1 MIMKI
6 EYYLKTS
13 QIKLK
18 RTIKFKIGFCP
29 QYGGFFSDLTL
40 LENLKCVGEILIK
53 DDRKRNETTNP

>member
-1 MIMKI
+1 MVQYFFMVPMQPKYPIY
-6 EYYLKTS
+6 E
-13 QIKLK
+13 

-53 DDRKRNETTNP
+53 G